1 MGGGVMLVTL
11 LVRSENYGSKAQVRR
26 CIWNQREKLGLFTRL
41 IVKQKL
47 IGKQKILGNVMRRDD
62 QKCDVLKFQRG
73 CEYCIKNNDDILIVS
88 DEYKKFKKSY

>member
-47 IGKQKILGNVMRRDD
+47 IVKQ
-62 QKCDVLKFQRG
+62 
-73 CEYCIKNNDDILIVS
+73 YCIKNNDDILIVS